1 MKMNALVERVQT
13 TAHSFAET
21 LVSNSLQTATPT
33 PVILKAGNFKIQGDF
48 TVSTVSGSLSLGMGL
63 LLYVL
68 YLPEVVEGV
77 ITDYMEVIS
86 NHPEWIMCWKAL
98 DLNLYA
104 SSSVAAAGGA
114 FSFSSRL
121 KRNLNSGDQIAL
133 VCCVTNAGA
142 TPDFNLRLTYGAQFW
157 TCAN

>member
-1 MKMNALVERVQT
+1 MKMNALVHRVQT
-13 TAHSFAET
+13 TADSFAET
-21 LVSNSLQTATPT
+21 LVTNSTQTSTPT
-33 PVILKAGNFKIQGDF
+33 PVVLKAGNFKIQGDF
-48 TVSTVSGSLSLGMGL
+48 AVTTVSGGLSSSMAV

-77 ITDYMEVIS
+77 ITDYLDVIS
-86 NHPEWIMCWKAL
+86 NHPEWIMCWKVL
-98 DLNLYA
+98 DTNLTSA
-104 SSSVAAAGGA
+104 TNITIAGSA

-121 KRNLNSGDQIAL
+121 KRNLNSGDQIVL
-133 VCCVTNAGA
+133 VCCVTNAGE